1 MKRKSKPRPMRNA
14 QGATRAEDLLK
25 PEGKRE
31 SLEQY
36 QERMTLGHH
45 FAALE
50 QDDWDAFSTAFPLL
64 SDTP

>member
-1 MKRKSKPRPMRNA
+1 MKRRAKPRPMRNA

-36 QERMTLGHH
+36 QERMTLGHQY
-45 FAALE
+45 AAEELAAWE
-50 QDDWDAFSTAFPLL
+50 AFTEAFPLPPEA
-64 SDTP
+64 S